1 MSEYRIEKLRRTVV
15 VVLRNGRRLHGDVF
29 VASHAR
35 LHDGPEDPSDHFND
49 HTPFFALSLT
59 EGNVL
64 LVAKEQVA
72 WVELMAEG
80 ADNSFEV
87 PNVGL
92 EVEVEM
98 ADGATASGSVFPET
112 RVERARLLDF
122 LNEYAPPFLAVFAAD
137 RIRLVNRRVIAH
149 VKQLT

>member
-1 MSEYRIEKLRRTVV
+1 MSEYRIEKLRRPVV
-15 VVLRNGRRLHGDVF
+15 VVLRNGRRLDGDVF
-29 VASHAR
+29 VGSQAR

-49 HTPFFALSLT
+49 HAPFFALSLR
-59 EGNVL
+59 EGEVL

-72 WVELMAEG
+72 WVELVPQA
-80 ADNSFEV
+80 ADDSFDI

-92 EVEVEM
+92 EVEVEL
-98 ADGATASGSVFPET
+98 ADGSTASGSVFPET
-112 RVERARLLDF
+112 PVERARLLDF
-122 LNEYAPPFLAVFAAD
+122 LNEYAPTFLAVFAAD